1 MTTAEWIHAIKAIE
15 AKNDSSIASH
25 RQRKAA
31 RRAAALESIRSMS
44 DTMITPEMASE
55 VIGCDPQYI
64 RLAARRDPEALG
76 FPVTI
81 SGNRTSIPRAR
92 FLRYVEGE

>member
-15 AKNDSSIASH
+15 AKNDDSIASH

-31 RRAAALESIRSMS
+31 RRAAALESIRSMR

-64 RLAARRDPEALG
+64 RLSARRDPEALG
-76 FPVTI
+76 FPVTVTG
-81 SGNRTSIPRAR
+81 SRTHIPRAS
-92 FLRYVEGE
+92 FLRYVEG

>member
-1 MTTAEWIHAIKAIE
+1 MTTAEWIHAIKAID
-15 AKNDSSIASH
+15 AKNDATIASH
-25 RQRKAA
+25 RQRKAM
-31 RRAAALESIRSMS
+31 RRAAALESIRAMS

-64 RLAARRDPEALG
+64 RLAARMDPEALG
-76 FPVTI
+76 FPVTV
-81 SGNRTSIPRAR
+81 SGNRTHIPRAR

>member
-1 MTTAEWIHAIKAIE
+1 MTTAERLRAIKAIE
-15 AKNDSSIASH
+15 AKNDASIASH
-25 RQRKAA
+25 RQRKAM

-64 RLAARRDPEALG
+64 RLAARWDPEALG
-76 FPVTI
+76 FPVTV
-81 SGNRTSIPRAR
+81 SGNRTHIPRAS
-92 FLRYVEGE
+92 FLRYVEG

>member
-1 MTTAEWIHAIKAIE
+1 MTTTEWIRSIKAIE
-15 AKNDSSIASH
+15 AKNDASIASH

-31 RRAAALESIRSMS
+31 RRAAALESIRAMS

-81 SGNRTSIPRAR
+81 SGNRTYIPRAR

>member
-1 MTTAEWIHAIKAIE
+1 MTTAEWIHAIKSIE
-15 AKNDSSIASH
+15 AKNDASIASH

-64 RLAARRDPEALG
+64 RLAARRDPEAL
-76 FPVTI
+76 VTV
-81 SGNRTSIPRAR
+81 SGNRTHIPRAS
-92 FLRYVEGE
+92 FLRYVEG

>member
-1 MTTAEWIHAIKAIE
+1 MTTSEWIHAINAIE
-15 AKNDSSIASH
+15 AKNDASIASH

-31 RRAAALESIRSMS
+31 RRAAALERIRSMS

-64 RLAARRDPEALG
+64 RLAARREPEALG
-76 FPVTI
+76 FPVTVTG
-81 SGNRTSIPRAR
+81 SRTHIPRAS
-92 FLRYVEGE
+92 FLRYVEG

>member
-1 MTTAEWIHAIKAIE
+1 MTTAERLRAIKTIE
-15 AKNDSSIASH
+15 AKNDASIASH

-64 RLAARRDPEALG
+64 RLAARMDPEALG
-76 FPVTI
+76 FPVTV
-81 SGNRTSIPRAR
+81 SGNRTHIPRAS
-92 FLRYVEGE
+92 FLRYVEG